1 MRPLFTLFL
10 CSFLINCLNA
20 QTKDIDTLHINQ
32 IYKDVSEYLISEKI
46 IEIDSTSQS
55 ILLERFGNW
64 GGKTFIDYE
73 KVKTSK
79 TESQVVLM
87 YIFLDQYFQLI
98 AQFKDN
104 KAKISIYD
112 AGNVA
117 KSYINGPAY
126 SLKLIRMF
134 QNKRDFIK
142 GQNEYN
148 GMLIYETK
156 MTPKNFKAMT
166 VRDLLYYKENSENT
180 ILSIEKFLK
189 DSSGNSKK
197 DDW

>member
-1 MRPLFTLFL
+1 MKLLSTLFL
-10 CSFLINCLNA
+10 CSFLFNCSKA
-20 QTKDIDTLHINQ
+20 QDKEIDTLNINQ
-32 IYKDVSEYLISEKI
+32 IYKDLSEFLISEKV
-46 IEIDSTSQS
+46 IEIDSTSQP
-55 ILLERFGNW
+55 ILVERFENW
-64 GGKTFIDYE
+64 GGKTFRDYE

-79 TESQVVLM
+79 TESQIVLM
-87 YIFLDQYFQLI
+87 FVFLDEYFKLV

-117 KSYINGPAY
+117 KSYINAPAY
-126 SLKLIRMF
+126 SQKLIRMF
-134 QNKRDFIK
+134 QNKKDFVK

-180 ILSIEKFLK
+180 ILSIEKSIK
-189 DSSGNSKK
+189 ETSNNSKK